1 VYRNL
6 ELFQELVL
14 MREFEKTENILYE
27 KLQEKST
34 EKLNMDK
41 MVTDAM
47 MHVCYGLFPMK
58 DSFVICER
66 CSL

>member
-1 VYRNL
+1 MVVCGVFRQL

-14 MREFEKTENILYE
+14 MRDFEKTENILYE

-41 MVTDAM
+41 MVFHIVDKS
-47 MHVCYGLFPMK
+47 VNG
-58 DSFVICER
+58 
-66 CSL
+66 

>member
-1 VYRNL
+1 LVVCGVFRQL

-14 MREFEKTENILYE
+14 MRDFEKTENILYE

-41 MVTDAM
+41 MVFHIVDKS
-47 MHVCYGLFPMK
+47 VNG
-58 DSFVICER
+58 
-66 CSL
+66 